1 MTDGPFSA
9 GRKEWLATLLPWLLL
24 LAGTV
29 ASFLLPGVVAEVGML
44 VALIGFVI
52 VLIRLHRAGDA

>member
-1 MTDGPFSA
+1 M
-9 GRKEWLATLLPWLLL
+9 L

-29 ASFLLPGVVAEVGML
+29 ASFLLPGVVAEVGLL

-52 VLIRLHRAGDA
+52 VLIRLHRAGET